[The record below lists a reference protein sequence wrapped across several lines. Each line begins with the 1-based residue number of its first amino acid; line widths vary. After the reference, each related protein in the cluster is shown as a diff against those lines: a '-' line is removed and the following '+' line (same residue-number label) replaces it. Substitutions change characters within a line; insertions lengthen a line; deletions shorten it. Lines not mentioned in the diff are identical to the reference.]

1 MSQDLNVIL
10 NFICGWGSGVVEVFV
25 MQPFEM
31 VKVRLI
37 NQSHHEKHY
46 NGIIDCIKKIYL
58 REGLTSFYKGKTYFI
73 GLGTLSPLLTMG
85 LQVAVQFSAN

>member
-46 NGIIDCIKKIYL
+46 NGIIDCIQKIYL
-58 REGLTSFYKGKTYFI
+58 REGITSFYKGIVFYMSFRNAITPADNGSSSCCPI
-73 GLGTLSPLLTMG
+73 
-85 LQVAVQFSAN
+85 FS